1 VVMQMIFSAF
11 HLHDIIDKFFSS
23 LL

>member
-1 VVMQMIFSAF
+1 MQMIFSAF